1 MTAREGKDV
10 SETGEPVEGSSARAA
25 DTPAARPTDHPA
37 YRCVV
42 LGHAVSHGS
51 ASLSTGSLST
61 GSLST
66 GSLSTGSLS
75 ADSSNGEPLIS
86 HDPHALAAALASAT
100 DGAVRDLPND
110 SSDATSRP
118 ARLWLAEACVLP
130 ASCADSAAPSAS
142 SSTDASSRRSMRD
155 LQAAVDNA
163 DTPVSSAK
171 ARRRQQREAESHLA
185 RVLLGEL
192 AAAQGIQLAM
202 ADWSP
207 RGQAP
212 HHPAL
217 PAGFYVS
224 IAHRHGHVLV
234 GLATAPLG
242 LDLEYHNPRHAHDL
256 DARIAML
263 PTDARERLA
272 EASHLSETERLDEFY
287 REWVRYEGYLKF
299 ITLLK
304 TSQINIRIHL

>member
-51 ASLSTGSLST
+51 ASLST

>member
-61 GSLST
+61 D
-66 GSLSTGSLS
+66 SLS

-100 DGAVRDLPND
+100 GSADRVLQNE
-110 SSDATSRP
+110 SSESPPRP

-171 ARRRQQREAESHLA
+171 TRRRQQREAESHLA
-185 RVLLGEL
+185 RLLLGEL
-192 AAAQGIQLAM
+192 AAAQGIQLAL

-217 PAGFYVS
+217 PAGFHVS

-242 LDLEYHNPRHAHDL
+242 LDLEYRNPRHIHDL

-272 EASHLSETERLDEFY
+272 EISHLSETERLDGFY
-287 REWVRYEGYLKF
+287 REWVRYEAE
-299 ITLLK
+299 IK
-304 TSQINIRIHL
+304 T

>member
-1 MTAREGKDV
+1 MTARQGSGV
-10 SETGEPVEGSSARAA
+10 SGTSEPVEDNS
-25 DTPAARPTDHPA
+25 TIEPAARPTDHPA

-42 LGHAVSHGS
+42 LGHAAADGS
-51 ASLSTGSLST
+51 ASLSAGSLST
-61 GSLST
+61 GLLNNELPST
-66 GSLSTGSLS
+66 
-75 ADSSNGEPLIS
+75 EPLIS
-86 HDPHALAAALASAT
+86 HDPHALAASLASG
-100 DGAVRDLPND
+100 GAACALPNHCSE
-110 SSDATSRP
+110 SSPRP

-130 ASCADSAAPSAS
+130 ASCADSAAPSINS
-142 SSTDASSRRSMRD
+142 SADASRRRSLRARQPD
-155 LQAAVDNA
+155 VDNA

-185 RVLLGEL
+185 RLLLGEL
-192 AAAQGIQLAM
+192 AAAQGIVLPLT
-202 ADWSP
+202 DWSP

-234 GLATAPLG
+234 GLATLPLG

-263 PTDARERLA
+263 PLDARERLA
-272 EASHLSETERLDEFY
+272 EASHLSETERLDGFY
-287 REWVRYEGYLKF
+287 REWVRYESYIK
-299 ITLLK
+299 K
-304 TSQINIRIHL
+304 TKP

>member
-25 DTPAARPTDHPA
+25 DTPAARPTDHPT

-61 GSLST
+61 GSLS
-66 GSLSTGSLS
+66 
-75 ADSSNGEPLIS
+75 ADSSNGEPLVS

-100 DGAVRDLPND
+100 GSADRVLPNLC
-110 SSDATSRP
+110 SESPPRP

-171 ARRRQQREAESHLA
+171 TRRRQQREAESHLA

-192 AAAQGIQLAM
+192 AAAQGIQLAL

-242 LDLEYHNPRHAHDL
+242 LDLEYRNPRHAHDL

-272 EASHLSETERLDEFY
+272 EASHLSETERVNGFY
-287 REWVRYEGYLKF
+287 REWVRYEADIKY
-299 ITLLK
+299 
-304 TSQINIRIHL
+304 R

>member
-10 SETGEPVEGSSARAA
+10 SEAGEPVEDNSAGE
-25 DTPAARPTDHPA
+25 PATRLTDHPA

-42 LGHAVSHGS
+42 LGPAAADGS
-51 ASLSTGSLST
+51 ASLSTGPLSADSLRT
-61 GSLST
+61 GSLSS
-66 GSLSTGSLS
+66 GSPSLEPLS
-75 ADSSNGEPLIS
+75 ADLSNGEPLIS
-86 HDPHALAAALASAT
+86 HDPHALAAALASA
-100 DGAVRDLPND
+100 AACALPNPC
-110 SSDATSRP
+110 SELSSRP

-130 ASCADSAAPSAS
+130 ASCADSAAPSINS
-142 SSTDASSRRSMRD
+142 SAEACRRRSLRARHAD
-155 LQAAVDNA
+155 VDNA

-185 RVLLGEL
+185 RLLLGEL
-192 AAAQGIQLAM
+192 AAAQGIQLAL

-234 GLATAPLG
+234 GLATLPLG
-242 LDLEYHNPRHAHDL
+242 LDIEYRNPRHAHDL

-272 EASHLSETERLDEFY
+272 EVSHLSETERLDCFY
-287 REWVRYEGYLKF
+287 REWVRYEC
-299 ITLLK
+299 ITK
-304 TSQINIRIHL
+304 QIK

>member
-42 LGHAVSHGS
+42 LGPAAADGSGALSGVS
-51 ASLSTGSLST
+51 
-61 GSLST
+61 
-66 GSLSTGSLS
+66 
-75 ADSSNGEPLIS
+75 SSCDPLVS
-86 HDPHALAAALASAT
+86 YDPHALVASLVSAARS
-100 DGAVRDLPND
+100 D
-110 SSDATSRP
+110 SESSSRP
-118 ARLWLAEACVLP
+118 AHLWLAEACVLP
-130 ASCADSAAPSAS
+130 AFSTRS
-142 SSTDASSRRSMRD
+142 SDGSLREP
-155 LQAAVDNA
+155 QAGVDNA

-192 AAAQGIQLAM
+192 AAAQGIQLAL

-217 PAGFYVS
+217 PTGFYVS

-242 LDLEYHNPRHAHDL
+242 LDLEYRNPRHIHDL

-263 PTDARERLA
+263 PADARERLA
-272 EASHLSETERLDEFY
+272 EVSHLSETERLDGFY
-287 REWVRYEGYLKF
+287 RGWVRYEAHLK
-299 ITLLK
+299 
-304 TSQINIRIHL
+304 IN

>member
-25 DTPAARPTDHPA
+25 NTPAARPTDHPA

-42 LGHAVSHGS
+42 LGHAVSHG
-51 ASLSTGSLST
+51 TGSLST

-75 ADSSNGEPLIS
+75 ADLSNGEPLIS

-100 DGAVRDLPND
+100 DSAARNLPNE
-110 SSDATSRP
+110 SSDSFSRP

-130 ASCADSAAPSAS
+130 AFSAADPSINS
-142 SSTDASSRRSMRD
+142 SGEVSSGNLMRPRH
-155 LQAAVDNA
+155 AAVDNA

-192 AAAQGIQLAM
+192 AAAQGLQLAL

-242 LDLEYHNPRHAHDL
+242 LDIEYRNPRHAHDL

-263 PTDARERLA
+263 PADARERLA
-272 EASHLSETERLDEFY
+272 GALHLSETERLDEFY
-287 REWVRYEGYLKF
+287 REWVRYECKLKYL
-299 ITLLK
+299 
-304 TSQINIRIHL
+304 